1 MVNLVQKVSVDKFS
15 GSTSFEI
22 GHPSTR
28 SPIGAVKSLIR
39 SFFRDEKSNLEFF
52 TQIAEE
58 AGYEALPEY
67 KPDADNPVRV
77 YQRRNTLLGL
87 VKDGYRTM
95 IPIETTTT
103 EETKQRDL
111 EFLVEDAEALGIHS
125 NRNIQKYLLLQ
136 IGGSLA
142 GIGMIVGATGAE
154 IFSVQEFIADLE
166 SLKSLT
172 PYDIGKVVGGG
183 IALAAVAVYTAGM
196 LNVVEKIHNI
206 YHRAANLLPFWKL
219 PQATKE
225 RLEGYTIGLPVVE
238 SLVGEAGYRLEPKK
252 GVVLPYFHLNP
263 SPAH

>member
-1 MVNLVQKVSVDKFS
+1 MVNLVQIIGVDRFS
-15 GSTSFEI
+15 GSTYSEI

-28 SPIGAVKSLIR
+28 SPIGAAKSLIR
-39 SFFRDEKSNLEFF
+39 SFRDKKSNPELIM
-52 TQIAEE
+52 QIAEE

-67 KPDADNPVRV
+67 KPDANNPVMV
-77 YQRRNTLLGL
+77 YQRGNTLLGFG
-87 VKDGYRTM
+87 KDGYRSM

-111 EFLVEDAEALGIHS
+111 ESLVEDAEALGIHS

-136 IGGSLA
+136 MAGGLA
-142 GIGMIVGATGAE
+142 AIGMIVGPNAPE

-183 IALAAVAVYTAGM
+183 IALAAVAAYTAGM

-225 RLEGYTIGLPVVE
+225 RLERYTIGLPVVK

-252 GVVLPYFHLNP
+252 GFGLPYFHLNP